1 MSDVFPIKKGL
12 KQGDVLSP
20 LLFNC
25 ALDYAIR
32 RVQENEDGLKVNGA
46 QQLLVYANDVNILG
60 GSVRTVEKNREA
72 SVVAS

>member
-1 MSDVFPIKKGL
+1 LSDVFPIKKGL

>member
-1 MSDVFPIKKGL
+1 LSDVFPIKKGL

-20 LLFNC
+20 LLSNC